1 MLKGSEVRPVEH
13 QVDRLF
19 VDRWSPRAMSGEPIS
34 DGELLQLF
42 EAARWAPSAG
52 NLQPW
57 RFLYARR
64 DTPQWPLFFD
74 LLNPGNQSWC
84 VNAAVLVLFI
94 SKTVNLES
102 GRPIK
107 THSYDTGAA
116 WENFALQGAI
126 SNLIVHGMQGFN
138 YDRARD
144 VLEVPAEFALE
155 AMAAVGRPGR
165 KEDLSESLQA
175 REHPSG
181 RRPLAES
188 MFEGKYRHEH
198 SS

>member
-19 VDRWSPRAMSGEPIS
+19 VDRWSPRAMSGEPIA
-34 DGELLQLF
+34 DEDLLQLF

-64 DTPQWPLFFD
+64 DTPEWPLFFD
-74 LLNPGNQSWC
+74 LLNPGNVTWC

-102 GRPIK
+102 GRSIK

-116 WENFALQGAI
+116 WQNLALQGTI
-126 SNLIVHGMQGFN
+126 SGLVVHGMQGFN

-144 VLEVPAEFALE
+144 VLQIPAEFAVE
-155 AMAAVGRPGR
+155 AMAAIGRPGR
-165 KEDLSESLQA
+165 REDLSESLQA
-175 REHPSG
+175 REIPSS
-181 RRPLAES
+181 RRPLTDTVI
-188 MFEGKYRHEH
+188 EGIYRA
-198 SS
+198 

>member
-1 MLKGSEVRPVEH
+1 MVKGTDARLVEH

-34 DGELLQLF
+34 NDELLRLF
-42 EAARWAPSAG
+42 EAARWAPSSG

-57 RFLYARR
+57 RFLYGRR
-64 DTPQWPLFFD
+64 DTPEWSLFFD
-74 LLNPGNQSWC
+74 VLNPGNQTWC
-84 VNAAVLVLFI
+84 VNAAVLMLFI

-116 WENFALQGAI
+116 WENLALQGTI
-126 SNLIVHGMQGFN
+126 SGLIVHGMQGFN
-138 YDRARD
+138 YERARE
-144 VLEVPAEFALE
+144 VLEIPAEFALE
-155 AMAAVGRPGR
+155 AMAAIGRPGR

-175 REHPSG
+175 REIPSG
-181 RRPLAES
+181 RRPVSETA
-188 MFEGKYRHEH
+188 MEGRYRHEH